1 MYVKK
6 IRRKCGVKGCKNIE
20 SYAISKNREMGNS
33 IIACKECLMEA
44 LAVIEEQNK
53 PVEAPAVED
62 VKPVSTSLTEASK
75 LYDTELIKDATETL
89 VEELEESATEDKPK
103 ATRQRKVK

>member
-6 IRRKCGVKGCKNIE
+6 IKRKCGVRGCKNTE
-20 SYAISKNREMGNS
+20 SYAISKSREMGNS

-53 PVEAPAVED
+53 PIEEPITFKEAPAVDEVVD
-62 VKPVSTSLTEASK
+62 E
-75 LYDTELIKDATETL
+75 
-89 VEELEESATEDKPK
+89 KPK
-103 ATRQRKVK
+103 TTRQRKK